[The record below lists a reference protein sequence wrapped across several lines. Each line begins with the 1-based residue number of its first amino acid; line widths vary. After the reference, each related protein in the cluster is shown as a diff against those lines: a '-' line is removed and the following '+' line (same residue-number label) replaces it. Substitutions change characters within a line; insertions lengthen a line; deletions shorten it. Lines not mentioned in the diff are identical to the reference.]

1 MLLAGMGE
9 NYIRRH
15 LFHGLSWFGKAD
27 RERLE
32 KFKTNGVDLR
42 EYDPVTD
49 VPDATPKNEQT
60 GVSSGNL
67 TPTDGASE
75 SSGNKSCASLPTL
88 GQHRIRGGSGRL

>member
-1 MLLAGMGE
+1 MGD

-15 LFHGLSWFGKAD
+15 LFDGLPWFGKAD

-42 EYDPVTD
+42 DYDPLTD
-49 VPDATPKNEQT
+49 VPDTAAKNEQT
-60 GVSSGNL
+60 PVSSGNF

-75 SSGNKSCASLPTL
+75 PSGPTSESSSGASDRSLV
-88 GQHRIRGGSGRL
+88 SDD